1 MVGSVASC
9 VLMWLAAGRL
19 DGSTNA
25 FVVVVLVE
33 DFFSASTSFSLSRVL
48 NNGFVSEDAMRVL
61 SGEIDV
67 GLWKA
72 VETPLFPN
80 SRLSDNAKS
89 IICRCRL
96 LLQLMQLDNESI
108 M

>member
-1 MVGSVASC
+1 MVGSVAFC

-25 FVVVVLVE
+25 FVVVGSVE
-33 DFFSASTSFSLSRVL
+33 DFFSDSTSFSLSRVL
-48 NNGFVSEDAMRVL
+48 NNGRAL
-61 SGEIDV
+61 SGDIDV

-72 VETPLFPN
+72 VETPLLPN
-80 SRLSDNAKS
+80 SRLSDSAKS

-96 LLQLMQLDNESI
+96 LLQLDDESI
-108 M
+108 K